1 MSRSISLLI
10 DRSKSTILHY
20 PSIHFTCTLCWFFEQ
35 SFSSWYQDSRSYY
48 PRTLI
53 MAFCLLEFRFY
64 GCHNYESVHQVHVV
78 TCHLAVFFDSSSHTD
93 SLPLSNGAAKDQIA
107 ISIVGQISNNVQ
119 IFLGGYQ
126 QNSGTRSGGRAWNH
140 GFCN

>member
-1 MSRSISLLI
+1 
-10 DRSKSTILHY
+10 
-20 PSIHFTCTLCWFFEQ
+20 
-35 SFSSWYQDSRSYY
+35 
-48 PRTLI
+48 

-64 GCHNYESVHQVHVV
+64 GCHNYESVHQVHFV

-119 IFLGGYQ
+119 IFWEATSRTQAQDLEDEH
-126 QNSGTRSGGRAWNH
+126 GTT
-140 GFCN
+140 GFAISV